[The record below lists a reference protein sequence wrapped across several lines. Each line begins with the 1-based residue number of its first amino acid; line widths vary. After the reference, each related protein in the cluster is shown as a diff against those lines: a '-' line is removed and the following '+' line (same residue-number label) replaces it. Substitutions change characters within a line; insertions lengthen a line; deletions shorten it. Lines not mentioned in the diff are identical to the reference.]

1 MKRLILATLIAV
13 PFAAASLGA
22 DAAIKDDC
30 SMKASKISRKTDL
43 LVMAKVKEP
52 QAKEAALA
60 TAGPGASIV
69 KGGIETEHG
78 CLIYSYHV
86 KDPARTGQTE
96 VLVDAGTGQ
105 ILRQESEG
113 AMRTAFEKP
122 IDKTM
127 ELAGKA
133 KEKVTGEPSTNHAM
147 EKDR

>member
-1 MKRLILATLIAV
+1 MKRLILATLVAV
-13 PFAAASLGA
+13 PFAAT
-22 DAAIKDDC
+22 AAIKDDC
-30 SMKASKISRKTDL
+30 SMKASKISKKSDL

-52 QAKEAALA
+52 EAKQAALA

-105 ILRQESEG
+105 VLKQETEG
-113 AMRTAFEKP
+113 PMRTALEKP

-133 KEKVTGEPSTNHAM
+133 KEKMTGEQSTNHAM
-147 EKDR
+147 EKDH